1 MMDVQ
6 NNGIKITDPA
16 FSTDVELSNDTRK
29 FFALKGEHK
38 RIWTAENPNKHIG
51 VCLKIDGA
59 LITTTQQNKCDG
71 GLLLDD
77 NRLYLVEFKGNDYG
91 TAVIQLIETKKFFV
105 RNYEKF
111 NLFFYARIVGSSF
124 PKATTELQKAK
135 VKLKKNFGDKY
146 KLFENKGT
154 EKI

>member
-1 MMDVQ
+1 MDVQ
-6 NNGIKITDPA
+6 NNGKEITDPA
-16 FSTDVELSNDTRK
+16 FSTDVELSNDIRK

-38 RIWTAENPNKHIG
+38 RSWTAENPNEHIG
-51 VCLKIDGA
+51 ICLKIDGA

-91 TAVIQLIETKKFFV
+91 TAVIQLIETKEFFV
-105 RNYEKF
+105 RNYKKF
-111 NLFFYARIVGSSF
+111 NLSFYARIVGSSY
-124 PKATTELQKAK
+124 PKARTEVQKAK
-135 VKLKKNFGDKY
+135 VNLKKHFGDKFE
-146 KLFENKGT
+146 LFKNKVI